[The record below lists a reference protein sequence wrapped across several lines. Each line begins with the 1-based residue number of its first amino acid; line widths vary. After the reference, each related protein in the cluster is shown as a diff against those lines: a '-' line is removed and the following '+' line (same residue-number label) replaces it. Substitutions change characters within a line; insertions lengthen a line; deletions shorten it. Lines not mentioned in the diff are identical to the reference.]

1 MKTLALTFVTVAALS
16 FGSAPSNYDLGPSH
30 NQPIVDSGS
39 ADAAD
44 GGLDYKNVLVE
55 LYATDPLRHDYDFV
69 RADYGAVVQDGQIR
83 NAGSHIDYSTYYA
96 NDLTVAIQGGN
107 VGTIVDLGTDDAVA
121 ASLHAS
127 ETAGGGQG
135 YAALL
140 LHDGRFGLPAAD
152 AVLDLPKTDLFT
164 SNDPGAHV
172 TPMHGH
178 VLLVRIADKYDAS
191 LDLVVKLSVVSLTT
205 GDRVA
210 FEWMRL
216 R

>member
-1 MKTLALTFVTVAALS
+1 MKTFALTLVAAATLA
-16 FGSAPSNYDLGPSH
+16 FGCAPNNYDLGPSP
-30 NQPIVDSGS
+30 NQSIADSKS
-39 ADAAD
+39 TDAAD
-44 GGLDYKNVLVE
+44 GGLDYKNVLAE

-69 RADYGAVVQDGQIR
+69 RADYGTVIQDGQIR
-83 NAGSHIDYSTYYA
+83 NAGSHVDYSTYYA

-107 VGTIVDLGTDDAVA
+107 LGTIVDLGADDALA
-121 ASLHAS
+121 ASLHVN

-140 LHDGRFGLPAAD
+140 LHAGRFGLPAAD
-152 AVLDLPKTDLFT
+152 AVLDKAKIDLFT
-164 SNDPGAHV
+164 SNDPGSHA
-172 TPMHGH
+172 TPMNGH
-178 VLLVRIADKYDAS
+178 VFLIRIADKYDAA
-191 LDLVVKLSVVSLTT
+191 LDLVVKLSVVSLTP